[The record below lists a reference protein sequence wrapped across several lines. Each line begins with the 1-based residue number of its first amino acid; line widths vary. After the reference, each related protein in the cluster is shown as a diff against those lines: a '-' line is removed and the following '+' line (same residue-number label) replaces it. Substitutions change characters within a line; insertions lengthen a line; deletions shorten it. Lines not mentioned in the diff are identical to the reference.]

1 MAATSRSSSPG
12 QRHPGHRS
20 TNRET
25 AGDQKRADGAA
36 RARRRTLEVPAGMVT
51 VPVAVPA
58 GVAEETRVSV
68 EFEDRVTVIPP
79 SGR

>member
-1 MAATSRSSSPG
+1 
-12 QRHPGHRS
+12 
-20 TNRET
+20 
-25 AGDQKRADGAA
+25 
-36 RARRRTLEVPAGMVT
+36 MVT